1 MDKFEQSKDKKLK
14 RLIGLR
20 VMNAIGMI
28 AWRNDSYGE
37 AAQYL
42 RLVHPV
48 TWVWMLIMILY
59 SVLAQGIPST
69 IADITYTVQKES
81 VWWK

>member
-14 RLIGLR
+14 RLLGLR

-42 RLVHPV
+42 RLVHPLS
-48 TWVWMLIMILY
+48 WVWILIMIIY
-59 SVLAQGIPST
+59 SVLAQGIPAT
-69 IADITYTVQKES
+69 IGDIAYTVQKES

>member
-69 IADITYTVQKES
+69 IADIAYTVQKES